1 MICGKRSPQS
11 KSTAIGGL
19 RFLGP
24 ICIGHQLAQAG
35 VAHRQDLTGFPD
47 IRVRGHVGFSQG
59 NRVAICLFR
68 RRTIAEQTLDVTD
81 HAQRASLVLS
91 AGGINRFVLDHLLVE
106 TEQILQELRKLD
118 IRRKKQETD
127 ELLQRLQKGALSKE
141 EHVRYGTMIAE
152 IKQLEQKLAS
162 DGQT

>member
-1 MICGKRSPQS
+1 
-11 KSTAIGGL
+11 
-19 RFLGP
+19 
-24 ICIGHQLAQAG
+24 
-35 VAHRQDLTGFPD
+35 TGFPD

-106 TEQILQELRKLD
+106 TEQILQELFSDLRDLGNL
-118 IRRKKQETD
+118 KQSRIVEAFGYAIDDRART
-127 ELLQRLQKGALSKE
+127 E
-141 EHVRYGTMIAE
+141 EVPIGPT
-152 IKQLEQKLAS
+152 
-162 DGQT
+162 